1 MKELTL
7 RVHELKAE
15 NEALKTEVEIYRK
28 DYAHTSSRLSS
39 GNVADDEGESKEAL
53 VDDGADHFITSGD
66 GLYPSDPAVTLANIH
81 DNANPLCCTIHPD
94 DSLIATGGADSNLKL
109 CRWGVALAPGDESS
123 VKAVDDSITIPCGAP
138 VICSR

>member
-15 NEALKTEVEIYRK
+15 NEALKAEVEIYRE
-28 DYAHTSSRLSS
+28 DYARTSSRLSS

-81 DNANPLCCTIHPD
+81 NANPLCCTLHPD
-94 DSLIATGGADSNLKL
+94 DSLLATGWADSNLNL
-109 CRWGVALAPGDESS
+109 CRWGVALAAGDESP